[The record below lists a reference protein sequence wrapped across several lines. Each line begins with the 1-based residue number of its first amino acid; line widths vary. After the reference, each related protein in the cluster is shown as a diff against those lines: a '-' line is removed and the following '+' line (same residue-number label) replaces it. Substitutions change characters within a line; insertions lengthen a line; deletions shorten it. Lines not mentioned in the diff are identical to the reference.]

1 MVRGKQLCSSKR
13 LMTPS
18 RSTSTAKTPKK
29 KSSTRTSTRTTSK
42 KSGSTARSLSKNLDK
57 LSSTSTSGTSSKTST
72 RKRKKKEEIVVSNS
86 RKAELFPHHPTFPY
100 RLEDKKESK
109 TCWFQCYEHAE
120 KYINRY
126 HMISKEYKLWKYTG

>member
-86 RKAELFPHHPTFPY
+86 RKAELFPHQPTFPY
-100 RLEDKKESK
+100 RLDDKKESK
-109 TCWFQCYEHAE
+109 TCWFQCYEHVE

-126 HMISKEYKLWKYTG
+126 HMTSKEYKLWKYTG

>member
-42 KSGSTARSLSKNLDK
+42 KSGSTARSFIKE
-57 LSSTSTSGTSSKTST
+57 SGQTGNYIDLRNVIEDIYKEE
-72 RKRKKKEEIVVSNS
+72 KEKEEIVVSNS
-86 RKAELFPHHPTFPY
+86 RKAELFPHQPMFPY
-100 RLEDKKESK
+100 RLDDKKESK
-109 TCWFQCYEHAE
+109 TCWFQCYEHVE
-120 KYINRY
+120 KA
-126 HMISKEYKLWKYTG
+126 HQSLSHDFKGV